1 MKVDYIIVGQG
12 LAGSAVAVQLINR
25 QKSVVVFDD
34 PSSNNSSRIAAGL
47 FNPVTGKKMI
57 KTWLADKLFPVI
69 HDYYTSVE
77 KLSGQS
83 FFFPMHV
90 FRPFI
95 SAEEQNEWMA
105 RSADPAYIPFIE
117 KIYTK
122 PNFPGINDEFGG
134 LMLKQSGWLDTN
146 KYISSVAIL
155 IQQWGTLIHE
165 LFNPENLNVSE
176 DSLQYGNIEAKKI
189 IFCSGVHQVKWFDW
203 LPVLKLKGET
213 ITIKN
218 NLREKMV
225 VNRGIYMIP
234 QNQPGTWKIGATYN
248 THDKSDD
255 PTLEGR
261 LELEEKI
268 KTLTSLPFEIEEHV
282 AGFRPTTP
290 DRRPIMGCHPKDSRL
305 LVFNG
310 LGTKGVS
317 LAPYFSQV
325 LVHSLENGGLI
336 NKEVDIERFK
346 SLYSG
351 SPK

>member
-12 LAGSAVAVQLINR
+12 LAGSAVAVQLLKR
-25 QKSVVVFDD
+25 QKSIVVFDE

-47 FNPVTGKKMI
+47 FNPVTGKKMV

-69 HDYYTSVE
+69 HTYYNSVE

-83 FFFPMHV
+83 FFFPMPV

-105 RSADPAYIPFIE
+105 RSAEPAYIPFIE
-117 KIYTK
+117 KILLK

-134 LMLKQSGWLDTN
+134 LLLKQSGWLDTN

-155 IQQWGTLIHE
+155 IRQSGTLIHE
-165 LFNPENLNVSE
+165 IFNPENLDVNE
-176 DSLQYGNIEAKKI
+176 DSIRYGNIEAGKI
-189 IFCSGVHQVKWFDW
+189 IFCSGTHQTKWFDW
-203 LPVLKLKGET
+203 LPVRKLKGET

-218 NLREKMV
+218 NLLEKIV

-248 THDKSDD
+248 TQDMSDD
-255 PTLEGR
+255 PTLAGR
-261 LELEEKI
+261 LELEDKI
-268 KTLTSLPFEIEEHV
+268 KTLTLLPFEIQEHV

-290 DRRPIMGCHPKDSRL
+290 DRRPIIGCHPHDSRL

-317 LAPYFSQV
+317 LAPYFSEV
-325 LVHSLENGGLI
+325 LVHSMENGGLI